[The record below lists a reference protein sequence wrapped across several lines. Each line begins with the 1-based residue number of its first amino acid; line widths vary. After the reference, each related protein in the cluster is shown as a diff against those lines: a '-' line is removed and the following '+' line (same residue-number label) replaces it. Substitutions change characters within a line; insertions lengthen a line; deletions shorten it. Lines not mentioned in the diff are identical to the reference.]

1 LDCTIFDLRD
11 GEFIRLHTSLLDS
24 SGESADGTLLAHSSP
39 AYEALINSRCHVG
52 TVRLFD
58 KEVDACYSPL
68 LNSSGQVT
76 GAVFVCLD
84 KSVDVDLIR
93 KMTD

>member
-1 LDCTIFDLRD
+1 
-11 GEFIRLHTSLLDS
+11 
-24 SGESADGTLLAHSSP
+24 
-39 AYEALINSRCHVG
+39 VG
-52 TVRLFD
+52 TVSLFG

-84 KSVDVDLIR
+84 KSVDVELIR